1 MSIKESATLVV
12 GGTGFIG
19 KALVERLQNDQKNIL
34 YTSRRNSLDPRCI
47 PLSSISNWRNLVQ
60 DRNINEIYIVAG
72 KYQSSDNPRFW
83 GDLWEANYTFPKQIL
98 DQLWDL
104 DLRILLVGSFLQKN
118 PAAKELWSFYTW
130 SKECL
135 RHYINLKA
143 AESRAQVTYVYLYDN
158 FGPNDDRLKILNI
171 LMKLSESDQPLKCG
185 SSEQDLDLTHISDVT
200 AGLIL
205 ANNLSR
211 KENPCEFQIRGLK
224 PISLK
229 NLVKLV
235 EEYRK
240 MKIPV
245 LFGENIDRRPI
256 FNLWN
261 CAKEIPGF
269 NCQITLEEFLS
280 GNFETVRKQMS

>member
-118 PAAKELWSFYTW
+118 PAAKELWSFYT
-130 SKECL
+130 
-135 RHYINLKA
+135 
-143 AESRAQVTYVYLYDN
+143 SRAQVTYVYLYDN